1 MAYTV
6 PTIADFRA
14 RFPRYTEQ
22 VASDAL
28 VQMALDRGA
37 RNVDT
42 TWTEGDYA
50 EGIMLYAAGWLTKE
64 GVGTGAEAEMAANG
78 ASGYKVMRSGALTL
92 ERFDNGGGSSSGG
105 DPVLAT
111 ADGQAFSAL
120 RKQNVGGP
128 RVTGVGACTGYSTGN
143 YTGYPIPGG
152 WPWGC

>member
-1 MAYTV
+1 MAHTL

-14 RFPRYTEQ
+14 RYPVRFTEAI
-22 VASDAL
+22 ASDAL

-50 EGIMLYAAGWLTKE
+50 EAIMLYAAGWLTTQ
-64 GVGTGAEAEMAANG
+64 GIGGGAEAQAAANG
-78 ASGYKVMRSGALTL
+78 ASGFKVMKSGALTL
-92 ERFDNGGGSSSGG
+92 ERFDKGDGASTGG

-111 ADGQAFSAL
+111 ADGQAFAAL
-120 RKQNVGGP
+120 RKQNLGGP
-128 RVTGVGACTGYSTGN
+128 RVTGGACGGYVPA
-143 YTGYPIPGG
+143 GYCGLVGGG